1 MDVVIGQLFT
11 GLSIG
16 SILLLAALGLSLTFG
31 QMGVINMAHGEFIM
45 AGSYTAYVVQQVI
58 SNATGSLIIS
68 LLVGFVVGGLMGVV
82 LEVVLVSRMYH
93 RPLDTLLVTFGV
105 GLILQQL
112 ARDIFGAPAVNVSA
126 PSWLSG
132 GVDIFGA
139 VVPKT
144 RIFILVLAIAA
155 VIALSVALKQS
166 SMGRRI
172 RAVVQNRDLAET
184 SGISSRRT
192 DITTFFLGS
201 GLAGVAGVALTL
213 IGSTSPTIGQSYLID
228 AFLVV
233 VVGGLGQMKG
243 AVIAAFALGILNSFI
258 EYSTTASI
266 AKVIVSAAGPVR
278 SQDEEPRMSIL
289 NNSRIR
295 VWGGFAL
302 AAIVLFAIAPAVLS
316 DFRLSLLA
324 KFLCFAIVAVGIGL
338 AWGRGGMLTLGQG
351 VFFGI
356 GAYVM
361 AMHLKIADAEL
372 KGDAVPDF
380 MSIAGKTELPGYWQ
394 PVKGAYFAILS
405 QALAAAFAILLIG
418 QQSIGGSNG
427 LNRFRTFFG
436 FNLNDPERV
445 RFLGYDP
452 ANIKLVAY
460 VTAAFLA
467 GIAGALFVPIV
478 GIISPSD
485 VGIVPSIAFLIG
497 VAIGGRATL
506 LGPVLGAIGVAWAQ
520 STFSEKLPSGWIYA
534 QGLMFIVVVGF
545 FPAGVAGLF
554 ALMRHRKKRETP
566 ADPP

>member
-68 LLVGFVVGGLMGVV
+68 LLVGFVVGGLMGVL

-93 RPLDTLLVTFGV
+93 RPIDTLLVTFGV

-266 AKVIVSAAGPVR
+266 AKVIV
-278 SQDEEPRMSIL
+278 
-289 NNSRIR
+289 
-295 VWGGFAL
+295 
-302 AAIVLFAIAPAVLS
+302 
-316 DFRLSLLA
+316 
-324 KFLCFAIVAVGIGL
+324 
-338 AWGRGGMLTLGQG
+338 
-351 VFFGI
+351 
-356 GAYVM
+356 
-361 AMHLKIADAEL
+361 
-372 KGDAVPDF
+372 
-380 MSIAGKTELPGYWQ
+380 
-394 PVKGAYFAILS
+394 
-405 QALAAAFAILLIG
+405 
-418 QQSIGGSNG
+418 
-427 LNRFRTFFG
+427 
-436 FNLNDPERV
+436 
-445 RFLGYDP
+445 
-452 ANIKLVAY
+452 
-460 VTAAFLA
+460 
-467 GIAGALFVPIV
+467 FVI
-478 GIISPSD
+478 
-485 VGIVPSIAFLIG
+485 
-497 VAIGGRATL
+497 
-506 LGPVLGAIGVAWAQ
+506 
-520 STFSEKLPSGWIYA
+520 
-534 QGLMFIVVVGF
+534 IVVFLQVR
-545 FPAGVAGLF
+545 PQGLF
-554 ALMRHRKKRETP
+554 AVKTRSLV
-566 ADPP
+566 

>member
-126 PSWLSG
+126 PTWLSG

-266 AKVIVSAAGPVR
+266 AKVIV
-278 SQDEEPRMSIL
+278 
-289 NNSRIR
+289 
-295 VWGGFAL
+295 
-302 AAIVLFAIAPAVLS
+302 
-316 DFRLSLLA
+316 
-324 KFLCFAIVAVGIGL
+324 
-338 AWGRGGMLTLGQG
+338 
-351 VFFGI
+351 
-356 GAYVM
+356 
-361 AMHLKIADAEL
+361 
-372 KGDAVPDF
+372 
-380 MSIAGKTELPGYWQ
+380 
-394 PVKGAYFAILS
+394 
-405 QALAAAFAILLIG
+405 
-418 QQSIGGSNG
+418 
-427 LNRFRTFFG
+427 
-436 FNLNDPERV
+436 
-445 RFLGYDP
+445 
-452 ANIKLVAY
+452 
-460 VTAAFLA
+460 
-467 GIAGALFVPIV
+467 FVI
-478 GIISPSD
+478 
-485 VGIVPSIAFLIG
+485 
-497 VAIGGRATL
+497 
-506 LGPVLGAIGVAWAQ
+506 
-520 STFSEKLPSGWIYA
+520 
-534 QGLMFIVVVGF
+534 IVVFLQVR
-545 FPAGVAGLF
+545 PQGLF
-554 ALMRHRKKRETP
+554 AVKTRSLV
-566 ADPP
+566 

>member
-266 AKVIVSAAGPVR
+266 AKVIV
-278 SQDEEPRMSIL
+278 
-289 NNSRIR
+289 
-295 VWGGFAL
+295 
-302 AAIVLFAIAPAVLS
+302 
-316 DFRLSLLA
+316 
-324 KFLCFAIVAVGIGL
+324 
-338 AWGRGGMLTLGQG
+338 
-351 VFFGI
+351 
-356 GAYVM
+356 
-361 AMHLKIADAEL
+361 
-372 KGDAVPDF
+372 
-380 MSIAGKTELPGYWQ
+380 
-394 PVKGAYFAILS
+394 
-405 QALAAAFAILLIG
+405 
-418 QQSIGGSNG
+418 
-427 LNRFRTFFG
+427 
-436 FNLNDPERV
+436 
-445 RFLGYDP
+445 
-452 ANIKLVAY
+452 
-460 VTAAFLA
+460 
-467 GIAGALFVPIV
+467 FVI
-478 GIISPSD
+478 
-485 VGIVPSIAFLIG
+485 
-497 VAIGGRATL
+497 
-506 LGPVLGAIGVAWAQ
+506 
-520 STFSEKLPSGWIYA
+520 
-534 QGLMFIVVVGF
+534 IVVSLQVR
-545 FPAGVAGLF
+545 PQGLF
-554 ALMRHRKKRETP
+554 AVKTRSLV
-566 ADPP
+566 

>member
-68 LLVGFVVGGLMGVV
+68 LLVGFVVGGLMGVL

-132 GVDIFGA
+132 GVDNFGA

-172 RAVVQNRDLAET
+172 RAVVQTRDLAET

-266 AKVIVSAAGPVR
+266 AKVIV
-278 SQDEEPRMSIL
+278 
-289 NNSRIR
+289 
-295 VWGGFAL
+295 
-302 AAIVLFAIAPAVLS
+302 
-316 DFRLSLLA
+316 
-324 KFLCFAIVAVGIGL
+324 
-338 AWGRGGMLTLGQG
+338 
-351 VFFGI
+351 
-356 GAYVM
+356 
-361 AMHLKIADAEL
+361 
-372 KGDAVPDF
+372 
-380 MSIAGKTELPGYWQ
+380 
-394 PVKGAYFAILS
+394 
-405 QALAAAFAILLIG
+405 
-418 QQSIGGSNG
+418 
-427 LNRFRTFFG
+427 
-436 FNLNDPERV
+436 
-445 RFLGYDP
+445 
-452 ANIKLVAY
+452 
-460 VTAAFLA
+460 
-467 GIAGALFVPIV
+467 FVI
-478 GIISPSD
+478 
-485 VGIVPSIAFLIG
+485 
-497 VAIGGRATL
+497 
-506 LGPVLGAIGVAWAQ
+506 
-520 STFSEKLPSGWIYA
+520 
-534 QGLMFIVVVGF
+534 IVVFLQVR
-545 FPAGVAGLF
+545 PQGLF
-554 ALMRHRKKRETP
+554 AVKTRSLV
-566 ADPP
+566 